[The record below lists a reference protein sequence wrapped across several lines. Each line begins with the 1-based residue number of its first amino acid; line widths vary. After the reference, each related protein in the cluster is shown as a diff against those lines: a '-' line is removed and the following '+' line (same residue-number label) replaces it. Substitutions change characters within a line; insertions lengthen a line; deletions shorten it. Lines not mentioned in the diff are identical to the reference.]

1 MSEFTTQKSDE
12 EVKPVASMQEVY
24 DAVAS
29 LLDVLQRAKGPGRT
43 AKDRAVA
50 VAYTDAQRLMAWIK
64 VWCFE

>member
-43 AKDRAVA
+43 TKDRAVA